1 MKNIKLKKISAAVVI
16 SFASAGFLTTANAP
30 GAFALPDS
38 QDNVNSSNIVDTGGH
53 VDVTG
58 ISATVNDN
66 DTVTYKYQ
74 VSVLPMMSSSHTQT
88 SSVFKMS
95 VPKFVEQDQVKFTLV
110 GTYDSSVHLNNVD
123 GISVP
128 ATEIIR
134 VNRPL
139 DVFSDRNLFYKYDD
153 NTGFTN
159 VSHQIPTTEQ
169 IQRELDS
176 GLTSTPNAVFYAPAG
191 TTYEYFSVDSTE
203 PTDSMNR
210 YYIKSSFV
218 KPVVMEVEIT
228 VPLDVAQTYKTVPL
242 RVENFTRAFE
252 AGSAETAEGAQR
264 FDIAPYRFWDD
275 SIKQL
280 VEDFPDQYA
289 NLPYVDDWMS
299 PLTHPELIDADSV
312 LPAGL
317 MGVSTCTPT
326 EPSAFGAIGYDIA
339 ASVFSYVDTF
349 QLESHPYASFLTTKN
364 EDMCDQDAI
373 MSTQLFTPESAN
385 DSSTTPQGQ
394 SVNIDVLN
402 NDTPSDVDFDLH
414 LMECHY

>member
-30 GAFALPDS
+30 SAFALPDS

-110 GTYDSSVHLNNVD
+110 GTYDSSVHIDNVD

-128 ATEIIR
+128 ATEITR

-139 DVFSDRNLFYKYDD
+139 DVFSDRNLLSYYDD
-153 NTGFTN
+153 KTGSSKA
-159 VSHQIPTTEQ
+159 SHQIPTTDQ
-169 IQRELDS
+169 IQLELDS
-176 GLTSTPNAVFYAPAG
+176 GLTSMPNAVFYTPAG
-191 TTYEYFSVDSTE
+191 ILYESSEGPTE

-210 YYIKSSFV
+210 YYIASSFV

-228 VPLDVAQTYKTVPL
+228 VPLDAAQTYKTVPL

-252 AGSAETAEGAQR
+252 TGSAETAEGAQR

-289 NLPYVDDWMS
+289 NLHM
-299 PLTHPELIDADSV
+299 
-312 LPAGL
+312 L
-317 MGVSTCTPT
+317 MTG
-326 EPSAFGAIGYDIA
+326 
-339 ASVFSYVDTF
+339 
-349 QLESHPYASFLTTKN
+349 
-364 EDMCDQDAI
+364 
-373 MSTQLFTPESAN
+373 
-385 DSSTTPQGQ
+385 
-394 SVNIDVLN
+394 
-402 NDTPSDVDFDLH
+402 
-414 LMECHY
+414 